1 MAVSEVE
8 VLCPVVI
15 DADYIAIRIIA
26 EQLLHLARAAALYL
40 RHEQAAVVA
49 ERCGDF
55 VYCFARTHSLLII
68 GIASRGTV
76 AAYTLQPL
84 PLPAQRVTSVILSL
98 LQ

>member
-1 MAVSEVE
+1 M
-8 VLCPVVI
+8 L
-15 DADYIAIRIIA
+15 D
-26 EQLLHLARAAALYL
+26 LARAAALHL